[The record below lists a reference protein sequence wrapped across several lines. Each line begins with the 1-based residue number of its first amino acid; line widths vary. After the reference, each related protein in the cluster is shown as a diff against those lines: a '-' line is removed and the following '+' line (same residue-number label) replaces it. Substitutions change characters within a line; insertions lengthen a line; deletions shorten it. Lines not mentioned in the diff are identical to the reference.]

1 MGIHLELSE
10 NAKGIIKAGRTMVRV
25 KRSGMIQSM
34 TFTIKRM
41 KLGDDTFVEL
51 HSERLID
58 MSELIRVA
66 NETGLPVEAQNGRAF
81 PNGTGAKDFVGL

>member
-1 MGIHLELSE
+1 MGRVMNLDDT
-10 NAKGIIKAGRTMVRV
+10 AKKIIRDGRTMARV

-34 TFTIKRM
+34 TLMIKRV
-41 KLGDDTFVEL
+41 KLGDETFVEL
-51 HSERLID
+51 FIDRLID

-66 NETGLPVEAQNGRAF
+66 NELGLPVEAQNGRAF